1 MNSINT
7 TLLKNWGGGN
17 SLIIIN
23 IISRNIFD
31 KIIKSSD
38 LNGCIVPYD
47 VNVWNTAN
55 YWNHWISCQDNM
67 KNVYLLYHSPDDW
80 YNKWYNKSDDAG
92 IGEGG
97 KSPFFQ
103 INYRE

>member
-1 MNSINT
+1 MSNINI
-7 TLLKNWGGGN
+7 KSDMGGGN
-17 SLIIIN
+17 SLNIIN

-38 LNGCIVPYD
+38 LNGYIVPYD
-47 VNVWNTAN
+47 INVWNISDS
-55 YWNHWISCQDNM
+55 WNHWILCQDNM

-80 YNKWYNKSDDAG
+80 YNKWLDKSYDTG
-92 IGEGG
+92 IGKSEG